1 MDVNER
7 DEWEV
12 KVVIKMAGMM
22 VVSRNPMR

>member
-22 VVSRNPMR
+22 VVGRNPMR